1 MRSCV
6 RQNAQVE
13 IDNLVNKNIAVT
25 QSLPVQSCNDSAYGA
40 PYDIS
45 LLGMAPCQPTEAIR
59 LERSKI
65 TRRHRGSV
73 EHLILNITMMSYR
86 CVVNIGSP
94 YAREK

>member
-6 RQNAQVE
+6 RQNAQEE
-13 IDNLVNKNIAVT
+13 IDTLVNKNIAVT

-59 LERSKI
+59 LERRKI
-65 TRRHRGSV
+65 TRRHQGSV
-73 EHLILNITMMSYR
+73 ELNITMMSYR